1 MSGTLQQFPASLYLG
16 CWSCA
21 VSLRDYL
28 PSTRMLT
35 GSFSSRLHVSFQ
47 LFGFLVRKISDLNT
61 RKDGTWRTPVCLFVQ
76 YHSIIINECLA
87 VSTEPADNNSKGSG
101 QLLDVPKLVWRSFVL
116 DIIKKKKKKLKKMFK
131 AIFYPANL
139 ILWLFSF
146 KLHSLLICNW
156 KKLKFAEHP
165 ASRCFAH
172 NISYLIII
180 SRLMPSYVK
189 R

>member
-87 VSTEPADNNSKGSG
+87 VSTEPADNNSKGSE

-116 DIIKKKKKKLKKMFK
+116 DIIKKKKKEIKKKKKKKGKPGEKHMNNCNCSSVLVSLPFSSRSWMLNVN
-131 AIFYPANL
+131 ALFQIER
-139 ILWLFSF
+139 ILTW
-146 KLHSLLICNW
+146 
-156 KKLKFAEHP
+156 
-165 ASRCFAH
+165 
-172 NISYLIII
+172 
-180 SRLMPSYVK
+180 
-189 R
+189 